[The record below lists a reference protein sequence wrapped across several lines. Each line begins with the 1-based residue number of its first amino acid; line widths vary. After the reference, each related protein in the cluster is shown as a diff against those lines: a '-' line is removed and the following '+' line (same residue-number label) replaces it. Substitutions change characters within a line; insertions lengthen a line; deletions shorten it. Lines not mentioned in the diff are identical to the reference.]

1 MHHLWMMKAAT
12 VLFGVD
18 MAAKQYI
25 EETMESGQE
34 KTIGDTKIVLRKVYN
49 KGFMLNL
56 MDDRP
61 DLVKMVTV
69 ATGLG
74 LLAEDTWIF
83 SEKGRCLEKAGMA
96 LTSAGAASNI
106 FDRLVRG
113 KVIDYIGCQTENSF
127 LAKVTA
133 NLGDFY
139 IAAGMCL
146 AAVGRIFRRKKNKIS

>member
-34 KTIGDTKIVLRKVYN
+34 KAIGDTKIVLRKVYN

-56 MDDRP
+56 MDDRQ
-61 DLVKMVTV
+61 DFIKIVTV
-69 ATGLG
+69 VTGLG

-83 SEKGRCLEKAGMA
+83 AEKGRRLEKAGMA

-113 KVIDYIGCQTENSF
+113 KVIDYIGFQSKNTF
-127 LAKVTA
+127 LTKITA

-139 IAAGMCL
+139 IAAGMIL
-146 AAVGRIFRRKKNKIS
+146 MAAGRVLRRK